1 MKYTLYID
9 ESGDFESQ
17 RGQWLISGV
26 LFSESYKVCENTFT
40 KKFKSAPAELNLKSI
55 KQFHLTDF
63 RKEFGHDKAVGMAN
77 QFLKKLNNLPFD
89 YYCLVAINYSKH
101 SLSTREKTY
110 RLMLSD
116 LLALCDT
123 VLPEGE
129 VISNLD
135 LIIAARTIDGELQTS
150 ISNVNQDVINSLPL
164 ALEVDLTSKG
174 MVELIGKHLKVQM
187 DYANNSWGLV
197 TADFIANL
205 NYHHHH
211 KNEKELLEQ
220 LASQGR
226 FSRFESFGNHEER
239 RANIAKRNGD
249 LSTSLYRWLVIHS
262 KQQTTRTEIAI
273 QSVLFEVFNT
283 TGTTGYLITLEAV
296 IDRLWR
302 GFNKPNQ
309 YLKMVTILRLLI
321 NQLSIYESENEVGDF
336 NNIIFKLRNLILII
350 ENHLGETKSALH
362 TSTLQNELL
371 TRLSSNPEFFSRI
384 LDFKISEIETYINLL
399 DFEKALLLSNKFSEL
414 IDSYNAIWTLL
425 IDDIEQSEFD
435 SSRASIKSKMTNF
448 RCKVLCLQHGIKSDE
463 LIKKVNELENI
474 ISNKNDLSRLSNYK
488 VMYLLKSNQPLTALS
503 VCLEKIKKQDY
514 YRLGFFDFFWFLR
527 ALNDALLTSSVKN
540 TAALIRIVEAQV
552 SYIDLNTQGHPVDLI
567 LRELALFEFQNFN
580 KSKALKYIKR
590 SSKAFNLG
598 NSEIAIWLL
607 GLNRL
612 HEDFFNG
619 INVDECNYFDEL
631 ATTSFLCKVIED
643 KNWSSVLTKYRFYS
657 PY

>member
-26 LFSESYKVCENTFT
+26 LFSESYRVCENTFT
-40 KKFKSAPAELNLKSI
+40 TKFKSAPAELNLKSI
-55 KQFHLTDF
+55 KQFHLTEF

-89 YYCLVAINYSKH
+89 HYCLAAINYSKH
-101 SLSTREKTY
+101 SLSSREKTY

-135 LIIAARTIDGELQTS
+135 LIIATRTIDGELQTS
-150 ISNVNQDVINSLPL
+150 ISNVNQDIINSLPL

-174 MVELIGKHLKVQM
+174 MVELIGKHLKVHM

-226 FSRFESFGNHEER
+226 FSRFESFGNYEER

-249 LSTSLYRWLVIHS
+249 LITALYRWLVIHS
-262 KQQTTRTEIAI
+262 KEQTTRTEIAI
-273 QSVLFEVFNT
+273 QSVLFKVFNT
-283 TGTTGYLITLEAV
+283 TGTTGYLITFEAV
-296 IDRLWR
+296 IERLWR
-302 GFNKPNQ
+302 SFNTPDQ
-309 YLKMVTILRLLI
+309 YHKVLAILK
-321 NQLSIYESENEVGDF
+321 QLSIQLSKYDSQYKIRDF

-350 ENHLGETKSALH
+350 DNHLGETQHALQI
-362 TSTLQNELL
+362 SQLQNELVN
-371 TRLSSNPEFFSRI
+371 RLGSNPDFFPII

-399 DFEKALLLSNKFSEL
+399 EFEQALNLSNKFSEL
-414 IDSYNAIWTLL
+414 ISSYNDIWTLL
-425 IDDIEQSEFD
+425 LDDVEQSEFD
-435 SSRASIKSKMTNF
+435 SSRACVKSKMTSI
-448 RCKVLCLQHGIKSDE
+448 RCNILCLEYGVKNDE
-463 LIKKVNELENI
+463 LIKEISELENI
-474 ISNKNDLSRLSNYK
+474 ISNKGDISRLFNYK
-488 VMYLLKSNQPLTALS
+488 VMYLLKTNQPLVA
-503 VCLEKIKKQDY
+503 VNNYLEILKNEDDCK
-514 YRLGFFDFFWFLR
+514 LGIFDIFWFLR
-527 ALNDALLTSSVKN
+527 ATNDALLNGSLKN
-540 TAALIRIVEAQV
+540 TKELIVLIEAQISFV
-552 SYIDLNTQGHPVDLI
+552 DLNSEGHPFDLI
-567 LRELALFEFQNFN
+567 LRELALFEFQNSN

-590 SSKAFNLG
+590 SSKACNLG
-598 NSEIAIWLL
+598 ESEIANWLSD
-607 GLNRL
+607 LNRL
-612 HEDFFNG
+612 HENFFNG
-619 INVDECNYFDEL
+619 LHVEESKYFNVL
-631 ATTSFLCKVIED
+631 ANTSFLCKVRGD
-643 KNWSSVLTKYRFYS
+643 KDWSSVLKKYRFYS

>member
-40 KKFKSAPAELNLKSI
+40 TKFKSAPAELNLKSI
-55 KQFHLTDF
+55 KQFHLTEF
-63 RKEFGHDKAVGMAN
+63 RKEFGHDKAVGMASK
-77 QFLKKLNNLPFD
+77 FLKKLNNLPFD
-89 YYCLVAINYSKH
+89 YYCLAAINYSKH

-123 VLPEGE
+123 VLPEGK

-135 LIIAARTIDGELQTS
+135 LIIATRTIDGELQTS
-150 ISNVNQDVINSLPL
+150 ISNVNQDIINSLPL

-174 MVELIGKHLKVQM
+174 MVELIGKHLKVHM

-226 FSRFESFGNHEER
+226 FSRFESFGNYEER

-249 LSTSLYRWLVIHS
+249 LITSLYRWLVIHS
-262 KQQTTRTEIAI
+262 KEQTTRTEIAI
-273 QSVLFEVFNT
+273 QSVLFDVFNT

-302 GFNKPNQ
+302 SFNKPNQ
-309 YLKMVTILRLLI
+309 HLKMATILRLFS
-321 NQLSIYESENEVGDF
+321 NQLSIYESKNEVRDI

-362 TSTLQNELL
+362 TSTLQNELV
-371 TRLSSNPEFFSRI
+371 TRLGSNPEFFPRI

-399 DFEKALLLSNKFSEL
+399 DFKKALLLSNKFSEL
-414 IDSYNAIWTLL
+414 IASYNDIWSLL
-425 IDDIEQSEFD
+425 LDNVEQSEFD
-435 SSRASIKSKMTNF
+435 SSRACVKSKMTSI
-448 RCKVLCLQHGIKSDE
+448 RCNILCLEQGENNDE
-463 LIKKVNELENI
+463 LIKEISELENI
-474 ISNKNDLSRLSNYK
+474 VSNKGDISRLFNYK
-488 VMYLLKSNQPLTALS
+488 VMYLLKTNQPLVAVNSYVDKLKNEDD
-503 VCLEKIKKQDY
+503 CK
-514 YRLGFFDFFWFLR
+514 LGIFDVFWFLR
-527 ALNDALLTSSVKN
+527 AINDALLNGSLKSTKE
-540 TAALIRIVEAQV
+540 LIVLIETQISFV
-552 SYIDLNTQGHPVDLI
+552 DLNSEGHPVDLI
-567 LRELALFEFQNFN
+567 LRELALFEFQNLN
-580 KSKALKYIKR
+580 KSKALKYIRR
-590 SSKAFNLG
+590 STNASNLG
-598 NSEIAIWLL
+598 GSEIAHWLKD
-607 GLNRL
+607 LNRM
-612 HEDFFNG
+612 HHDFFN
-619 INVDECNYFDEL
+619 EL
-631 ATTSFLCKVIED
+631 IIEEHKYLEGVAHIPFISNIRSD
-643 KNWSSVLTKYRFYS
+643 NDWSSMLKKYRFYS

>member
-1 MKYTLYID
+1 MNYTLYID

-40 KKFKSAPAELNLKSI
+40 TKFKSVPSELNLKSI
-55 KQFHLTDF
+55 KQFHLTEF
-63 RKEFGHDKAVGMAN
+63 RKDYGHDKAVGMAN

-89 YYCLVAINYSKH
+89 YYCLAAINYSKH

-135 LIIAARTIDGELQTS
+135 LIIATRTINGELQTS
-150 ISNVNQDVINSLPL
+150 ISNVNQDIINSLPL

-174 MVELIGKHLKVQM
+174 MVDLIGKHLKVHM

-226 FSRFESFGNHEER
+226 FSRFESFGNYEER

-249 LSTSLYRWLVIHS
+249 LITALYRWLVIHS
-262 KQQTTRTEIAI
+262 KEQTASTEIAI

-302 GFNKPNQ
+302 SFNKPNQ
-309 YLKMVTILRLLI
+309 YIKMATILRLFS
-321 NQLSIYESENEVGDF
+321 NQLSIYESKNKVRDF

-350 ENHLGETKSALH
+350 ENHLGETKNALY
-362 TSTLQNELL
+362 TATLQNELV
-371 TRLSSNPEFFSRI
+371 TRLGSNPEFFPRI

-414 IDSYNAIWTLL
+414 IDSYNDIWSLL
-425 IDDIEQSEFD
+425 IDDVEQSEFD
-435 SSRASIKSKMTNF
+435 SSRACIKSKMTSI
-448 RCKVLCLQHGIKSDE
+448 RCKILCLEGGGQSDE
-463 LIKKVNELENI
+463 LNKEISKIENI
-474 ISNKNDLSRLSNYK
+474 ISNKGDISRLFNYK
-488 VMYLLKSNQPLTALS
+488 VMYILKTNQPLVAVNTYLDKLK
-503 VCLEKIKKQDY
+503 VEDDCK
-514 YRLGFFDFFWFLR
+514 LGIFDIFWFLR
-527 ALNDALLTSSVKN
+527 SINDALLNNSLKMTKEIRTFVDTQSSFVDLTS
-540 TAALIRIVEAQV
+540 E
-552 SYIDLNTQGHPVDLI
+552 GHPVDLI
-567 LRELALFEFQNFN
+567 LRELALFEFQNSN
-580 KSKALKYIKR
+580 KSKSLKYIKR
-590 SSKAFNLG
+590 SSKASNLG
-598 NSEIAIWLL
+598 NSEISSWLQ
-607 GLNRL
+607 GLNKI
-612 HEDFFNG
+612 HEDYFNG
-619 INVDECNYFDEL
+619 INIDEFNYFDQL
-631 ATTSFLCKVIED
+631 TNTAFICKVRED
-643 KNWSSVLTKYRFYS
+643 KAWPSVLKKYRYYS